1 MAEGGWD
8 GRRRVGR
15 VEQPVVWLKEDGTVG
30 GGWRRRKSERRM
42 GARGRVWVGVG

>member
-15 VEQPVVWLKEDGTVG
+15 VEQPVVWLKEDETVG
-30 GGWRRRKSERRM
+30 GGWGAG
-42 GARGRVWVGVG
+42 GARTRSFC